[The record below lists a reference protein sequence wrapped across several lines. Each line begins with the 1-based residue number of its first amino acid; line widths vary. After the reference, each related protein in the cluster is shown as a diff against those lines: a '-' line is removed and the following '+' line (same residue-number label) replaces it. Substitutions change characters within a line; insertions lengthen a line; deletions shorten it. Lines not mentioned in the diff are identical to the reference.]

1 MPQITLDNQQ
11 MNFHDLLHF
20 YRETLLKDVVPF
32 WMRHAIDPNGG
43 INTCIQDDGTLV
55 SRDRWNWSQWRA
67 VWVFSKLYNRI
78 EKRRDWLDIAHGIYR
93 FVTDHGPLPDGHWP
107 LLLDGEGN
115 LKKGYESLYVDGFTI
130 YGLSEY
136 FRATGDRQA
145 LQLALDT
152 FEAVERALASTE
164 PPPAFPYPIPAGR
177 MPHGISML
185 FSLAYYELAATSGD
199 ERILRAALH
208 HHRAVMET
216 FLRKDRNVVLEWLT
230 CDGTEVPPPEGT
242 AVVPGH
248 AIESMWFQ
256 ILIAQ
261 SLDDQPVI
269 DRALATIH
277 HHLEIGWDPEYG
289 GLFLGVDA
297 DGRPEVGWRFA
308 DTKIWWP
315 HTEAL
320 YATLL
325 AYELCGEEWCL
336 DWYRRIHDYSF
347 THFPVKDHGE
357 WTQKLDRRGNKITD
371 LVGLPVKDPFH
382 LPRALIYC
390 IDVLERL
397 AGERPL

>member
-1 MPQITLDNQQ
+1 
-11 MNFHDLLHF
+11 
-20 YRETLLKDVVPF
+20 
-32 WMRHAIDPNGG
+32 
-43 INTCIQDDGTLV
+43 
-55 SRDRWNWSQWRA
+55 
-67 VWVFSKLYNRI
+67 
-78 EKRRDWLDIAHGIYR
+78 
-93 FVTDHGPLPDGHWP
+93 
-107 LLLDGEGN
+107 
-115 LKKGYESLYVDGFTI
+115 
-130 YGLSEY
+130 
-136 FRATGDRQA
+136 
-145 LQLALDT
+145 
-152 FEAVERALASTE
+152 
-164 PPPAFPYPIPAGR
+164 
-177 MPHGISML
+177 
-185 FSLAYYELAATSGD
+185 
-199 ERILRAALH
+199 
-208 HHRAVMET
+208 
-216 FLRKDRNVVLEWLT
+216 
-230 CDGTEVPPPEGT
+230 
-242 AVVPGH
+242 
-248 AIESMWFQ
+248 MWFQ

-269 DRALATIH
+269 DCALATIH
-277 HHLEIGWDPEYG
+277 HHLEIGWDPEYS

-320 YATLL
+320 YATLW
-325 AYELCGEEWCL
+325 AHERCGEEWCL